1 MRSSQASSRLHLD
14 RCHVP
19 DPDLWTRF
27 RGLIQT
33 PAQAGLNINYGLPVI
48 VLLPL
53 VAAAKIFYWHAT
65 VFLVVN
71 IVAIVFLSEAISI
84 SSEEL
89 EEHLGELQGAL
100 LSATFGNTVELTVSD
115 VISGSYIYWITR

>member
-1 MRSSQASSRLHLD
+1 MRPQPSSRLHLD
-14 RCHVP
+14 DCHVSDP
-19 DPDLWTRF
+19 DPWTRLK
-27 RGLIQT
+27 GLVDM
-33 PAQAGLNINYGLPVI
+33 PAQGLNINYGLPVM

-53 VAAAKIFYWHAT
+53 AAAAKIFHWHAT
-65 VFLVVN
+65 IVLVVN
-71 IVAIVFLSEAISI
+71 IVAIIFLSEAISI

-115 VISGSYIYWITR
+115 IE